1 MGDVAR
7 KLLIKAGHRVGL
19 VNAPFGYLERLQPLP
34 DGAGVV
40 KSTNAAVDVLQVFVR
55 DSADLLKLDPNV
67 FRRVKADGVLW
78 VCYPKGGTKASTD
91 LNRDVLWKA
100 MEKKGM
106 VGVTLV
112 AIDDT
117 WSAMRFRPP
126 DRVGR

>member
-1 MGDVAR
+1 VGDVAR

-19 VNAPFGYLERLQPLP
+19 VNPPIGYLERLRPLP

-40 KSTNAAVDVLQVFVR
+40 KSASATVDVLQVLVR
-55 DSADLLKLDPNV
+55 DSAELQKLDRKV
-67 FRRVKADGVLW
+67 LQRVKPDGALW
-78 VCYPKGGTKASTD
+78 ICYPKAGKNSTD
-91 LNRDVLWKA
+91 LSRDVLWKA
-100 MEKKGM
+100 MEKKGI

-126 DRVGR
+126 ERVGR

>member
-19 VNAPFGYLERLQPLP
+19 VNPPSGYLDRLHPLP

-40 KSTNAAVDVLQVFVR
+40 KSTSAAVDVLQVFVR
-55 DSADLLKLDPNV
+55 DTGELRKVNRKV
-67 FRRVKADGVLW
+67 FQRVKPDGVLW
-78 VCYPKGGTKASTD
+78 VCYPKGGAKASTD

-100 MEKKGM
+100 MEKNGL

>member
-1 MGDVAR
+1 MSDVAR
-7 KLLIKAGHRVGL
+7 KLLIKAGHRVSL
-19 VNAPFGYLERLQPLP
+19 VNPPAGYLERLHPLP
-34 DGAGVV
+34 DGVGVV
-40 KSTNAAVDVLQVFVR
+40 KSTSATADVLQVFVR
-55 DSADLLKLDPNV
+55 DTADLRKLDPKV
-67 FRRVKADGVLW
+67 FQRVKPDGVLW
-78 VCYPKGGTKASTD
+78 VCYPKGGKNSTD

-100 MEKKGM
+100 MEKKGL

>member
-1 MGDVAR
+1 MSDVAR

-19 VNAPFGYLERLQPLP
+19 VNPPPGYLERLLPLP
-34 DGAGVV
+34 DGAAIV
-40 KSTNAAVDVLQVFVR
+40 KSTSAVVDVLQVFVR
-55 DSADLLKLDPNV
+55 DTAELRKLDEKV
-67 FRRVKADGVLW
+67 FQRVNADGVLW
-78 VCYPKGGTKASTD
+78 VSYPKGGTKASTD

-100 MEKKGM
+100 MEKNGL

-126 DRVGR
+126 ERVGS

>member
-1 MGDVAR
+1 MSDVAR

-19 VNAPFGYLERLQPLP
+19 VNPPAGYLDRLQPLP

-40 KSTNAAVDVLQVFVR
+40 QSTRAVDVLQVFVQAT
-55 DSADLLKLDPNV
+55 ADLRKMDPKV
-67 FRRVKADGVLW
+67 FQRVKPDAVLW
-78 VCYPKGGTKASTD
+78 VCYPKGGKNSTD

-100 MEKKGM
+100 MEKNGL

>member
-1 MGDVAR
+1 VRDVAR

-19 VNAPFGYLERLQPLP
+19 VNPPVGYLDRLHPLP
-34 DGAGVV
+34 DSASVV
-40 KSTNAAVDVLQVFVR
+40 KSTTAAVDVLQVFVR
-55 DSADLLKLDPNV
+55 DTADLHKLDPKV
-67 FRRVKADGVLW
+67 FQRVKPDGVLW
-78 VCYPKGGTKASTD
+78 VCCPKGRTKAPID

-100 MEKKGM
+100 MEKNGL